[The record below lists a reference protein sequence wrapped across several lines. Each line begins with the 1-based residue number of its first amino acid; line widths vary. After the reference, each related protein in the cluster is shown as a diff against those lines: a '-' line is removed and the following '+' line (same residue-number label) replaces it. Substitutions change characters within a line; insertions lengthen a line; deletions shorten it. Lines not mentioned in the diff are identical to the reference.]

1 MRRSMSKPL
10 PLKAATVGLAE
21 KPAGEKLELAAIG
34 GGVLCPEVTVRL
46 QEEVVI

>member
-1 MRRSMSKPL
+1 MSKPL

-21 KPAGEKLELAAIG
+21 KPEGGKLGLAAIG

-46 QEEVVI
+46 QEDTVI